1 MTNELLQR
9 SKQKLVQMKIPILE
23 PPEGIEEVLNMD
35 AVAVGS
41 IDDMDLA
48 SSMQYKIAQFIAY
61 VAQQYRIV
69 NSAYNERNDYFI
81 DNWNRL
87 SANVAGKMSLTEK
100 KAIAL
105 EQSERLK
112 TVKKEV
118 DELRMQKE
126 LLEGWADH
134 LQNLYDVLKQM
145 HYRLRLRDFGG

>member
-1 MTNELLQR
+1 
-9 SKQKLVQMKIPILE
+9 
-23 PPEGIEEVLNMD
+23 MD

-87 SANVAGKMSLTEK
+87 ATNVAGKMSLTEK

>member
-1 MTNELLQR
+1 
-9 SKQKLVQMKIPILE
+9 MKIPILE
-23 PPEGIEEVLNMD
+23 PPDGIEEVLNMD

-87 SANVAGKMSLTEK
+87 ATNVAGKMSLTEK

-112 TVKKEV
+112 AVKKEV

>member
-1 MTNELLQR
+1 
-9 SKQKLVQMKIPILE
+9 MKIPILE
-23 PPEGIEEVLNMD
+23 PPDDIEEVLNMD

-87 SANVAGKMSLTEK
+87 ATNVAGKMSLTEK

>member
-1 MTNELLQR
+1 
-9 SKQKLVQMKIPILE
+9 MKIPILE
-23 PPEGIEEVLNMD
+23 PPDGIEEVLSMD

-87 SANVAGKMSLTEK
+87 ATNVAGKMSLTEK

-112 TVKKEV
+112 TVKKKWMSYGCKKNFLKGGLTTYRISTMCLSKCTIDCDLET
-118 DELRMQKE
+118 
-126 LLEGWADH
+126 LEG
-134 LQNLYDVLKQM
+134 
-145 HYRLRLRDFGG
+145 RT

>member
-1 MTNELLQR
+1 
-9 SKQKLVQMKIPILE
+9 MKIPILE
-23 PPEGIEEVLNMD
+23 PPDGIEEVLNMD

-48 SSMQYKIAQFIAY
+48 SSIQYKIAQFIAY

-87 SANVAGKMSLTEK
+87 ATNVAGKMSLTEK

>member
-1 MTNELLQR
+1 MQR

-23 PPEGIEEVLNMD
+23 PPDGIEEVLSMD
-35 AVAVGS
+35 AIAVGS

>member
-1 MTNELLQR
+1 
-9 SKQKLVQMKIPILE
+9 MKIPILE
-23 PPEGIEEVLNMD
+23 PPDGIEEVLSMD

-87 SANVAGKMSLTEK
+87 ATNVAGKMSLTEK

-145 HYRLRLRDFGG
+145 HYRLRLRDFG

>member
-1 MTNELLQR
+1 
-9 SKQKLVQMKIPILE
+9 
-23 PPEGIEEVLNMD
+23 
-35 AVAVGS
+35 
-41 IDDMDLA
+41 
-48 SSMQYKIAQFIAY
+48 
-61 VAQQYRIV
+61 
-69 NSAYNERNDYFI
+69 
-81 DNWNRL
+81 
-87 SANVAGKMSLTEK
+87 MSLTEK

>member
-23 PPEGIEEVLNMD
+23 PPDGIEEVLNMD

-87 SANVAGKMSLTEK
+87 ATNVAGKMSLTEK

>member
-1 MTNELLQR
+1 
-9 SKQKLVQMKIPILE
+9 MKIPILE
-23 PPEGIEEVLNMD
+23 PPDGIEEVLSMD
-35 AVAVGS
+35 AIAVGS

-48 SSMQYKIAQFIAY
+48 SSIQYKIAQFIAY

-87 SANVAGKMSLTEK
+87 ATNVAGKMSLTEK

>member
-1 MTNELLQR
+1 
-9 SKQKLVQMKIPILE
+9 MKIPILE
-23 PPEGIEEVLNMD
+23 PPDGIEEVLSMD
-35 AVAVGS
+35 AIAVGS

>member
-1 MTNELLQR
+1 
-9 SKQKLVQMKIPILE
+9 MKIPILE
-23 PPEGIEEVLNMD
+23 PPDGIEEVLNMD

-61 VAQQYRIV
+61 IAQQYRIV

-87 SANVAGKMSLTEK
+87 ATNVAGKMSLTEK

>member
-1 MTNELLQR
+1 
-9 SKQKLVQMKIPILE
+9 MKIPILE
-23 PPEGIEEVLNMD
+23 PPDGIEEVLNMD

>member
-1 MTNELLQR
+1 
-9 SKQKLVQMKIPILE
+9 MKIPILE
-23 PPEGIEEVLNMD
+23 PPDGIEEVLNMD

-87 SANVAGKMSLTEK
+87 ATNVAGKMSLTEK

>member
-1 MTNELLQR
+1 
-9 SKQKLVQMKIPILE
+9 MKIPILE
-23 PPEGIEEVLNMD
+23 PPDDIEEVLSMD

-87 SANVAGKMSLTEK
+87 STNVAGKMSLTEK

-145 HYRLRLRDFGG
+145 HYRLRLRDFG

>member
-1 MTNELLQR
+1 
-9 SKQKLVQMKIPILE
+9 MKIPILE
-23 PPEGIEEVLNMD
+23 PPDGIEEVLSMD
-35 AVAVGS
+35 AIAVGS

-87 SANVAGKMSLTEK
+87 SANVAGAGKMSLTEK

>member
-1 MTNELLQR
+1 MQR

-23 PPEGIEEVLNMD
+23 PPDGIEEVLNMD

-87 SANVAGKMSLTEK
+87 ATNVAGKMSLTEK

>member
-1 MTNELLQR
+1 
-9 SKQKLVQMKIPILE
+9 MKIPILE
-23 PPEGIEEVLNMD
+23 PPDGIEEVLNMD

-48 SSMQYKIAQFIAY
+48 SSIQYKIAQFIAY

-87 SANVAGKMSLTEK
+87 ATNVAGKMSLTEK

-145 HYRLRLRDFGG
+145 HYRLRLRDFG

>member
-1 MTNELLQR
+1 
-9 SKQKLVQMKIPILE
+9 MKIPILE
-23 PPEGIEEVLNMD
+23 PPDGIEEVLNMD

-87 SANVAGKMSLTEK
+87 ATNVAGKMSLTEK

-145 HYRLRLRDFGG
+145 HYRLRLRDFG

>member
-1 MTNELLQR
+1 
-9 SKQKLVQMKIPILE
+9 MKIPILE
-23 PPEGIEEVLNMD
+23 PPDGIEEVLSMD
-35 AVAVGS
+35 AIAVGS

-145 HYRLRLRDFGG
+145 HYRLRLRDFG

>member
-1 MTNELLQR
+1 
-9 SKQKLVQMKIPILE
+9 MKIPILE
-23 PPEGIEEVLNMD
+23 PPDGIEEVLSMD

-87 SANVAGKMSLTEK
+87 ATNVAGKMSLTEK